1 MDLAIYLT
9 YIGIYL
15 GTYLY
20 IPCLSLALLTSS
32 SLSPSSPQNPSFV
45 STIATM
51 KESQTVLY
59 ATETLGQRVTE
70 YSEAKSLELPKH
82 LTDYHADI
90 VKTQPGTSHY
100 MISTFQSQALVWLAR
115 LMGAKRVLEIGVYLG
130 YSSMVWSHAVGP
142 AGQVTGLEF
151 NAEYADKAR
160 AAFAKHGV
168 GNCEIITG
176 PALEQI
182 PLLTPSEP
190 YDVIFI
196 DAKKSEY
203 PGYLSAIL
211 DRSSPASSSSS
222 RLLRAGG
229 LIVADNALRRGLVAT
244 ATDRLDQGAAA
255 LLPRSEYSS
264 DEDVERL
271 AEYNEAVRACPRLEA
286 FLCPL
291 WDGVNLARLVD

>member
-1 MDLAIYLT
+1 
-9 YIGIYL
+9 
-15 GTYLY
+15 
-20 IPCLSLALLTSS
+20 
-32 SLSPSSPQNPSFV
+32 
-45 STIATM
+45 M

-130 YSSMVWSHAVGP
+130 YSAMVWSHAVGP
-142 AGQVTGLEF
+142 DGQVTGLEF

-168 GNCEIITG
+168 ENCEIITG

-182 PLLTPSEP
+182 PLLHPSEP
-190 YDVIFI
+190 YDIIFI

-211 DRSSPASSSSS
+211 DRSPASTSGG

-244 ATDRLDQGAAA
+244 TDRPGENPWLDREEA
-255 LLPRSEYSS
+255 LRRSEYSS
-264 DEDVERL
+264 DADVDRL